1 MSYSS
6 SNHSSGRSV
15 KFRDLEDGAGDASG
29 SRTSKMSAA
38 LSFDASVGLLSDAS
52 ASMLKRGTIYL
63 LDEPTTGLDNAVA
76 RSLQKTLD
84 KLAENATTICI
95 THHLGDLKTSDDVIY
110 LDAGHIVEH
119 GSFDELMK
127 AKGTFYQQVNARGD
141 E

>member
-15 KFRDLEDGAGDASG
+15 KFRDLEAGAGDASG
-29 SRTSKMSAA
+29 SRTSS
-38 LSFDASVGLLSDAS
+38 
-52 ASMLKRGTIYL
+52 
-63 LDEPTTGLDNAVA
+63 
-76 RSLQKTLD
+76 
-84 KLAENATTICI
+84 CI

-110 LDAGHIVEH
+110 LDQGHIVEH
-119 GSFDELMK
+119 GSFEELMT

>member
-1 MSYSS
+1 MEI
-6 SNHSSGRSV
+6 
-15 KFRDLEDGAGDASG
+15 KFQTPHAIDA
-29 SRTSKMSAA
+29 TNA
-38 LSFDASVGLLSDAS
+38 LADFH
-52 ASMLKRGTIYL
+52 
-63 LDEPTTGLDNAVA
+63 TG
-76 RSLQKTLD
+76 
-84 KLAENATTICI
+84 I